1 MTSSGADRSSAY
13 ADLLAALLAARSDP
27 ATARF
32 DAEIAAA
39 EAAGTLDGATARTLR
54 WWQRESLRGIA
65 DHLGEVLPGL
75 LVALVD
81 AERAADQSVADSAAA
96 WAGATG
102 GRGHGDDGPDDGPHG
117 GPPGGGGGGGGGAEP
132 PAPAQ
137 TPGGSGLHEAVTA
150 LAPRHDGPHAVPD
163 APVTD
168 LRQRSSTSAGTGAP
182 RQRLL
187 VAGLTVLSD
196 GARPGDAPSPHTL

>member
-54 WWQRESLRGIA
+54 WWQRESLRGLA

-102 GRGHGDDGPDDGPHG
+102 GRTDEGPDDGPHG
-117 GPPGGGGGGGGGAEP
+117 GPPTGGGGGGGGGAEP
-132 PAPAQ
+132 PAPTQ
-137 TPGGSGLHEAVTA
+137 TPGGSGLHEVVTA
-150 LAPRHDGPHAVPD
+150 LAPRHEGLHPVPEP
-163 APVTD
+163 PVAD
-168 LRQRSSTSAGTGAP
+168 LRQRSSTSASTGAP

-196 GARPGDAPSPHTL
+196 GARPGAAPSPHTL

>member
-54 WWQRESLRGIA
+54 WWQRESMRGLA

-81 AERAADQSVADSAAA
+81 AERAADQAVADSAAA

-102 GRGHGDDGPDDGPHG
+102 GHPDDGPDDGPHG

-132 PAPAQ
+132 PAPGR
-137 TPGGSGLHEAVTA
+137 TPGGPGLHEVVTA
-150 LAPRHDGPHAVPD
+150 LAPRHDGPHAVHEP
-163 APVTD
+163 PVTD
-168 LRQRSSTSAGTGAP
+168 LRHRSSTSASTGAP

-196 GARPGDAPSPHTL
+196 GARPGDAPSPHRL